1 MIEGLA
7 FEYNPPGP
15 GGPMIKLMGLPPGA
29 PVPAV
34 ARKIVRPETVVP
46 QWVIAPSI
54 VTAPPGA
61 MFIVGPEALKSDVEA
76 GTPPP
81 KLISMSLTS

>member
-1 MIEGLA
+1 MAAGYVA
-7 FEYNPPGP
+7 AV
-15 GGPMIKLMGLPPGA
+15 PMIRLMGLPPGA

-34 ARKIVRPETVVP
+34 ARKIVPPETVVP
-46 QWVIAPSI
+46 QWVIAPPI

-61 MFIVGPEALKSDVEA
+61 MLIVGPEALKSDVDA

-81 KLISMSLTS
+81 KASWIPLTS